1 MIKNASSFCLR
12 VTICSVIALVL
23 LAGAASYGF
32 SNQLLAHGPFPP
44 PCDPGAMGSSLLA
57 HGPFPPPCDPGAMG
71 SSLLAHGPF
80 PPPCDPGA
88 MGSSSRSFVPVGFQ
102 S

>member
-1 MIKNASSFCLR
+1 MTKYSGSSVLR
-12 VTICSVIALVL
+12 VTICCVIALVL
-23 LAGAASYGF
+23 FAGAASYGF

-44 PCDPGAMGSSLLA
+44 PCDPGAMGT
-57 HGPFPPPCDPGAMG
+57 G

-88 MGSSSRSFVPVGFQ
+88 MGTGFVSDAPMVGIQ

>member
-1 MIKNASSFCLR
+1 MTNIGSSSVLR
-12 VTICSVIALVL
+12 VTICCVIALVL
-23 LAGAASYGF
+23 FAGAASYGF

-44 PCDPGAMGSSLLA
+44 PCDPGAMGTGLLA

-71 SSLLAHGPF
+71 TG
-80 PPPCDPGA
+80 
-88 MGSSSRSFVPVGFQ
+88 FVSVHPMVAGLQ